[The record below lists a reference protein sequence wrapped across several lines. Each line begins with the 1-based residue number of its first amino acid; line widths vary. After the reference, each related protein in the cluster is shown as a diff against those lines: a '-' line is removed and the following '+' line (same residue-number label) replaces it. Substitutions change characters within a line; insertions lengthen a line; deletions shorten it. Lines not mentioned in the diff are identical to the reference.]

1 LQNGLDIIEF
11 GLVGIERSLELG
23 TERLHQDLRLG
34 SYFFGKIFGQVG
46 EATLEVVDFLEERD
60 ALIHKIADFGL
71 IGNGEIV
78 EGHWIPWVWKLLRT
92 QCAKLVDQ
100 NAKYK
105 YMMRQWINAISRIDE
120 SYVNVGSD
128 LKLIFPG
135 QNGKEIQAPLYDAK
149 SEITAWANHYN
160 YPEPVVKWFTITVFN
175 WAKRIDPSK
184 LNTNSPISF
193 CSTMKDFLSDWVSE
207 WAYGGSNEVE
217 PDHKL
222 FGKSPIAVG
231 SPYWKSL
238 PNYLMKRLPEWAR
251 TGYVLFPWGF
261 EAYAENCAEYF
272 IDGEQDALYELTC
285 INWYNIADYLA
296 AMVANGQN
304 IERVSVSQA
313 VTGSHAWHEAEAKN
327 VSNDVDGEDIK
338 TVMDFKDGY
347 RMVQILSTKGLD
359 RESAK
364 LAHCVGK
371 GGYDAA
377 LISGSTIFYSLRNN
391 DNDAFAT
398 LEVHGKEIL
407 QAKGRR
413 NEAVAQEVH
422 AHVAKFIV
430 AAGLHMS
437 RDHKN
442 IGIEPIG

>member
-1 LQNGLDIIEF
+1 
-11 GLVGIERSLELG
+11 
-23 TERLHQDLRLG
+23 
-34 SYFFGKIFGQVG
+34 
-46 EATLEVVDFLEERD
+46 
-60 ALIHKIADFGL
+60 
-71 IGNGEIV
+71 
-78 EGHWIPWVWKLLRT
+78 
-92 QCAKLVDQ
+92 
-100 NAKYK
+100 
-105 YMMRQWINAISRIDE
+105 
-120 SYVNVGSD
+120 
-128 LKLIFPG
+128 
-135 QNGKEIQAPLYDAK
+135 
-149 SEITAWANHYN
+149 
-160 YPEPVVKWFTITVFN
+160 
-175 WAKRIDPSK
+175 
-184 LNTNSPISF
+184 
-193 CSTMKDFLSDWVSE
+193 
-207 WAYGGSNEVE
+207 
-217 PDHKL
+217 
-222 FGKSPIAVG
+222 
-231 SPYWKSL
+231 
-238 PNYLMKRLPEWAR
+238 
-251 TGYVLFPWGF
+251 
-261 EAYAENCAEYF
+261 
-272 IDGEQDALYELTC
+272 
-285 INWYNIADYLA
+285 
-296 AMVANGQN
+296 
-304 IERVSVSQA
+304 VSQA